1 MKCTFLV
8 PVYSLKANPAATCIG
23 LRVFRKRRYLQQE
36 LEQGQ
41 LRNNEHVIDTVD
53 DEAINAVTSWQ
64 QKYPPNTTEVIN
76 VKNDP
81 IIIAKGVMAWK
92 FMEEDTTQDSEYES
106 NAAIMDDSYTV
117 VFCQGQGSIMTNLPV
132 PLQELS
138 YWEIK
143 ILQLHKEDKVAI
155 GLATKPYPRWRL
167 PGWHK
172 HSIAYHSDSGS
183 VYVSNSINE
192 RPYGPPIKEGDVV
205 GIGYLYQSGT
215 VFFTKNG
222 QNLGKALIGF
232 KYPIYPIIG
241 ASGPC
246 QMAANFGLQEFLFS
260 PANRREAA
268 FAPKQGSLPPPPAY
282 GGHIDD
288 TILFDGS
295 NHNESHLTY
304 TPPPP
309 CYSS

>member
-64 QKYPPNTTEVIN
+64 QKYPPNITEVIN

-222 QNLGKALIGF
+222 QVK
-232 KYPIYPIIG
+232 
-241 ASGPC
+241 
-246 QMAANFGLQEFLFS
+246 NFMKS
-260 PANRREAA
+260 
-268 FAPKQGSLPPPPAY
+268 K
-282 GGHIDD
+282 
-288 TILFDGS
+288 
-295 NHNESHLTY
+295 
-304 TPPPP
+304 
-309 CYSS
+309 

>member
-1 MKCTFLV
+1 M
-8 PVYSLKANPAATCIG
+8 
-23 LRVFRKRRYLQQE
+23 
-36 LEQGQ
+36 
-41 LRNNEHVIDTVD
+41 
-53 DEAINAVTSWQ
+53 
-64 QKYPPNTTEVIN
+64 
-76 VKNDP
+76 
-81 IIIAKGVMAWK
+81 MAWK

-222 QNLGKALIGF
+222 QVKNFMKSKQHSLLTGLFFF
-232 KYPIYPIIG
+232 KKRIWVK
-241 ASGPC
+241 
-246 QMAANFGLQEFLFS
+246 L
-260 PANRREAA
+260 
-268 FAPKQGSLPPPPAY
+268 
-282 GGHIDD
+282 
-288 TILFDGS
+288 
-295 NHNESHLTY
+295 
-304 TPPPP
+304 
-309 CYSS
+309 

>member
-1 MKCTFLV
+1 
-8 PVYSLKANPAATCIG
+8 
-23 LRVFRKRRYLQQE
+23 
-36 LEQGQ
+36 
-41 LRNNEHVIDTVD
+41 
-53 DEAINAVTSWQ
+53 
-64 QKYPPNTTEVIN
+64 
-76 VKNDP
+76 
-81 IIIAKGVMAWK
+81 MAWK

-138 YWEIK
+138 YWEVK

-183 VYVSNSINE
+183 VYVSNSTNE
-192 RPYGPPIKEGDVV
+192 RPYGPPIKAGDVV

-222 QNLGKALIGF
+222 QVKNFMKSKQYRLLTGLFLTKKKKNLGKALIGF

-260 PANRREAA
+260 PGKKKKSVRFVIIDI
-268 FAPKQGSLPPPPAY
+268 FAL
-282 GGHIDD
+282 
-288 TILFDGS
+288 
-295 NHNESHLTY
+295 
-304 TPPPP
+304 
-309 CYSS
+309 